1 MSNDVVNFSLK
12 HIRTEQFAIFPE
24 NVNSAENLALST
36 ELNFGLDKEKRIMQ
50 VRVKVVFE
58 NDGHPFIL
66 LEVACF
72 FEIIPDS
79 FASFIINQEG
89 KLVIPCGL
97 VKHFCVLAVGTTRGV
112 LHAKTENTEYNKF
125 LLPTINVNSMIKED
139 LLF

>member
-12 HIRTEQFAIFPE
+12 QIRTEQFAIFPE
-24 NVNSAENLALST
+24 NGNSAENLELRT
-36 ELNFGLDKEKRIMQ
+36 ELNFGLDKENRIIQ

-58 NDGHPFIL
+58 NEGLPFIL

-72 FEIIPDS
+72 FEIIPES
-79 FASFIINQEG
+79 FACFIINEEG
-89 KLVIPCGL
+89 KLVVPCGL
-97 VKHFCVLAVGTTRGV
+97 VKHFSVLAVGTTRGV
-112 LHAKTENTEYNKF
+112 LHTKTENSEYNKF